1 MLENISNNSM
11 YTTIPPEV
19 EICFTEEELWD
30 KQNEIFAQNAMIRQK
45 IVGCLIA
52 VISMALWIAL
62 TLYDTVQIWWG
73 VELVPLMV
81 IGFYV
86 MLTDKEIHMETK

>member
-1 MLENISNNSM
+1 MKRKFQVIEWNIDVKRGYWRATGKMNR
-11 YTTIPPEV
+11 
-19 EICFTEEELWD
+19 D
-30 KQNEIFAQNAMIRQK
+30 KQNEIFAQNAIIRQK

-52 VISMALWIAL
+52 VISLVLWIAL

-86 MLTDKEIHMETK
+86 MLTDKEIRMETK